1 MSAAEF
7 ASAAVTKRAMRRS
20 RWPAP
25 IGSGPPA
32 HGRPG
37 RGGRAATST
46 SPAAIARAASD
57 AVQPL
62 SVSDRM
68 ATSTP
73 IVSSSYRR

>member
-7 ASAAVTKRAMRRS
+7 ASAAVTKRATSRS

-25 IGSGPPA
+25 IGSDAPA
-32 HGRPG
+32 PAVPVVAS
-37 RGGRAATST
+37 AATST

-73 IVSSSYRR
+73 IVASSYRR